1 MVLDNQNPTV
11 YAHQTPRERIVTPQ
25 ELDENVTDP
34 FDAREIFDMIRDIN
48 DPEHPLTLE
57 DLNVV
62 NEEHIFVDDENNIV
76 NVQFTP
82 TIPHCSMATLIGLAI
97 RVRLLRVLPARFKV
111 GVQIREGTHAQ
122 EKQVNKQ
129 LRDKE
134 RVAAAL
140 ENSSLIGVV
149 NQCLVSKN
157 PVYWACVRLGK

>member
-1 MVLDNQNPTV
+1 MNFSRL
-11 YAHQTPRERIVTPQ
+11 HQTPRERIVTPQ

-149 NQCLVSKN
+149 NQCLISKN
-157 PVYWACVRLGK
+157 PVY